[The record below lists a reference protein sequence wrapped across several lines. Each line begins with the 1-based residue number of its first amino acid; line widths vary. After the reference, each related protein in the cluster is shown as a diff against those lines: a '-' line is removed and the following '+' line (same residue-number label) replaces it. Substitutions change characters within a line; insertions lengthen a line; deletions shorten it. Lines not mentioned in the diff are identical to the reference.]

1 MSAAGW
7 RFSEEQFQCSVC
19 LEVFTDPVSIPCGHN
34 FCKSCISRHWDVSV
48 SCQCPLCKKLFNSR
62 PEVHVNTFISEM
74 VAQFRQSALM
84 KASSSSRIQRG
95 PSSGEVLC
103 DVCSETRLKA
113 LKSCLVCLA
122 SYCQTHLDLH
132 EKMTGLTKHQLMD
145 PVENLEDRVCRNH
158 DRPLEMFCESDQTCV
173 CISCTELDHKL
184 HSIVPLVEKYEGEKA
199 ELRETQEE
207 IQNMMEERKLK
218 IEEMKLSV
226 KLSRDDADQEKAD
239 SVEVFRS
246 LSRSVESSL
255 AQLLDLI
262 EEKHKETERRAE
274 GFIRELEEEIS
285 ELMKR
290 GAEVEQLLSTE
301 DHLHFLQNLPSLN
314 PAPPTKDWTEVKV
327 HSSYEGTVRTAV
339 SQLEETLSEEVKK
352 QLESELKKVQQFEVD
367 VTLDPDTAHPSLI
380 VSKNQKQ
387 VHHGK
392 TQSVPDNPER
402 FSQSVCVLGRQSY
415 SVGKFYFE
423 VQVKRKS
430 KWELGV
436 ALRSINRKELIRPS
450 VQDDVWVLVLRNGS
464 EYTAL
469 GGRSVLLTLRS
480 KPEKVGVFVD
490 YEEGLVSFYDA
501 DTAAH
506 IYSFSGCNFT
516 DRLHP
521 IFGPCINNSGDNSAP
536 LIITAVTQTDPI
548 NN

>member
-1 MSAAGW
+1 MSSVCSLL
-7 RFSEEQFQCSVC
+7 SEEQFQCSVC

-132 EKMTGLTKHQLMD
+132 EKMTGLKKHQLMD

-158 DRPLEMFCESDQTCV
+158 DRPLEMFCRSDQTCV
-173 CISCTELDHKL
+173 CQFCVESK
-184 HSIVPLVEKYEGEKA
+184 HSTHVLVPLRDEYGVKKGDLEKVDA
-199 ELRETQEE
+199 EILQQIQE
-207 IQNMMEERKLK
+207 RRLK
-218 IEEMKLSV
+218 IEKIQQAV
-226 KLSRDDADQEKAD
+226 KLSRVDADWETAA

-262 EEKHKETERRAE
+262 EEKHKDTERRAE

-352 QLESELKKVQQFEVD
+352 MCADVALKKVQQYAVD
-367 VTLDPDTAHPSLI
+367 VTLDPDSASPFLVLSPDG
-380 VSKNQKQ
+380 KQ
-387 VHHGK
+387 V
-392 TQSVPDNPER
+392 QSVETQMKVLDNPQR
-402 FSQSVCVLGRQSY
+402 FSVCNAVLGKRSF
-415 SVGKFYFE
+415 SSGRIYFA
-423 VQVKRKS
+423 VQVGEKTD
-430 KWELGV
+430 WDLGV
-436 ALRSINRKELIRPS
+436 ASESVVRKGKIRLSPKNGFWT
-450 VQDDVWVLVLRNGS
+450 VWLRNGR
-464 EYTAL
+464 EYKAL
-469 GGRSVLLTLRS
+469 AGPGVLLTLKSRLRT
-480 KPEKVGVFVD
+480 VGVFVD

-506 IYSFSGCNFT
+506 IYSFSGCYFT
-516 DRLHP
+516 HRLHP
-521 IFGPCINNSGDNSAP
+521 YFSPCGVGGGVNAAP
-536 LIITAVTQTDPI
+536 LVIGPLSV
-548 NN
+548 